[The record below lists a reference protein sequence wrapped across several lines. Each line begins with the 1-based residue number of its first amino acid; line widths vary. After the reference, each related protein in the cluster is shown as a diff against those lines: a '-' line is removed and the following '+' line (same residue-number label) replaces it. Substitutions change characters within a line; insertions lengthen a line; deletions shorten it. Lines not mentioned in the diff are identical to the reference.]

1 MLCSAGLSVG
11 WANVLRVRTAEHLQH
26 ALWQFVTLA
35 EGAEDRLN
43 ELNVFPVADSDTGT
57 NVLRTAEAI
66 AQEVGTAPAAN
77 LEQVAKAIGHAAMM
91 SSRGNSGLIL
101 GQYLTGLSSALV
113 EDPWP
118 EEWSTALKVGA
129 EKARAAVSNPVEG
142 TILSVADEV
151 AAAVGNSSPEILTD
165 ACKKADAAVV
175 QTEFQLPVLSKAGF
189 VDAGG
194 VALSLFVRALADV
207 VSNEPEF
214 TIVDRVVAR
223 PARRKGDVDPPMSR
237 EVVGYEL
244 QFNLAAGSTEADE
257 VQALLVTL
265 GTDVVIGTDGD
276 TIAAHVH
283 AADIGPVIEA
293 VLHLQPFNIRVEAL
307 LETQPG
313 VKNHA

>member
-1 MLCSAGLSVG
+1 MG
-11 WANVLRVRTAEHLQH
+11 WANVLGVRTAEHLQH
-26 ALWQFVTLA
+26 ALWQFVALA
-35 EGAEDRLN
+35 EGAENRLN

-66 AQEVGTAPAAN
+66 AQEVGTEPASN

-101 GQYLTGLSSALV
+101 GQYLTGFSSALV

-118 EEWSTALKVGA
+118 EEWSTALKAGA
-129 EKARAAVSNPVEG
+129 EKARGAVSNPVEG
-142 TILSVADEV
+142 TILTVADEV
-151 AAAVGNSSPEILTD
+151 ATATGVSSPEILTD
-165 ACKKADAAVV
+165 ASKKADAAVV
-175 QTEFQLPVLSKAGF
+175 QTEFQLPVLSKAGV

-207 VSNEPEF
+207 VCNEPEF

-223 PARRKGDVDPPMSR
+223 PARRKGDAEPLAHR

-244 QFNLAAGSTEADE
+244 QFNLASGSTDADE
-257 VQALLVTL
+257 VRTLLSTM
-265 GTDVVIGTDGD
+265 GTDVVVGTDGD

-283 AADIGPVIEA
+283 ASDIGSIIET
-293 VLHLQPFNIRVEAL
+293 VLHLQPFNIQVDAL
-307 LETQPG
+307 LETRPFGQ
-313 VKNHA
+313 NHA